1 VVKRGAR
8 LVRQGDR
15 PRIIRKPT
23 VEHPMPV
30 GSAAKP
36 AAHVPPEAMPEPAV
50 NDKRSSSSSGRAKKH

>member
-1 VVKRGAR
+1 
-8 LVRQGDR
+8 
-15 PRIIRKPT
+15 
-23 VEHPMPV
+23 MPV